1 MTELNET
8 SLSRAEPELFSR
20 VHKGE
25 GAFFFLSVSFPTLYL
40 FFSPQITVGRGRFW
54 KYKMVKVS
62 GSSIFQG
69 VIRKERDLAGFG
81 D

>member
-1 MTELNET
+1 MGV
-8 SLSRAEPELFSR
+8 RELFFER
-20 VHKGE
+20 
-25 GAFFFLSVSFPTLYL
+25 LFPYSSYL

-54 KYKMVKVS
+54 KHKMVKVS